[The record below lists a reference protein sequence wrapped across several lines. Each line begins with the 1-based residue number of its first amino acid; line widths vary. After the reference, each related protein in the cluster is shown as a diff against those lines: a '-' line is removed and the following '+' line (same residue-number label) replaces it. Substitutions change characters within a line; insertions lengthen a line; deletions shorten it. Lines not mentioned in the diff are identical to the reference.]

1 MLFTKKKR
9 KKQSQG
15 ATKVFM
21 LGRPLL
27 VVDYDLQDIRFIRRS
42 QIPLGSPTHFFS
54 LEPFTILGINP
65 RVSYADITNTAIAK
79 ADIYCSSLPDKDEY
93 AREKEALRNAVNILG
108 NQQSCIQYR
117 SFARKYDQSRQ
128 MLSGSKMER
137 RFAKAIIGHAP
148 GLRKLQTIRNSKS
161 GGILAVSL
169 LVSLVL
175 LIVVLTIPVGGVAIF
190 GFTFFASTLIA
201 AWGPL
206 AILPVVALVGL
217 GGLGAYWYKQH
228 KDVFVE
234 LQGYLGQILDYMEA
248 MAYSVEDIFL
258 MQGFRLFQRDPTAY
272 RFDQE
277 RIQKTR
283 DEFISDFVEKYV
295 EAFVDRLSS
304 MITEREIDENMNPEQ
319 FFEFLAD
326 NPGEVQQC
334 FLLALSELMI
344 EKRTTF
350 YQLEAE
356 IKKGV

>member
-190 GFTFFASTLIA
+190 GFTFLQARSSLHGDHWPFYLSWHLSDWVGSEHIGISSTRTFSWSFRATLVKFWIIWKQWLI
-201 AWGPL
+201 
-206 AILPVVALVGL
+206 
-217 GGLGAYWYKQH
+217 
-228 KDVFVE
+228 
-234 LQGYLGQILDYMEA
+234 
-248 MAYSVEDIFL
+248 
-258 MQGFRLFQRDPTAY
+258 R
-272 RFDQE
+272 
-277 RIQKTR
+277 
-283 DEFISDFVEKYV
+283 
-295 EAFVDRLSS
+295 
-304 MITEREIDENMNPEQ
+304 
-319 FFEFLAD
+319 
-326 NPGEVQQC
+326 
-334 FLLALSELMI
+334 
-344 EKRTTF
+344 
-350 YQLEAE
+350 
-356 IKKGV
+356 